1 VPQSSEQPLRSLHV
15 GSDSAE
21 SLRTSLFVVDRHSV
35 GLSRYACYRH
45 RCYTSPGPLVW
56 DVSLPIERLMAIFGE
71 HPSHGCASE
80 SSCIT
85 CRERAERAARAA
97 GRWPMLPGRRATTGS
112 LHRPM
117 GLPSSTLKN
126 PTHRCPFSSIPE
138 VEDDAF
144 AEGEGEISTTVSSRP
159 V

>member
-21 SLRTSLFVVDRHSV
+21 SFRTSLFVVDRHSV

-80 SSCIT
+80 SSRVG
-85 CRERAERAARAA
+85 RERSAQRALQAA
-97 GRWPMLPGRRATTGS
+97 GQCSRADVPQ
-112 LHRPM
+112 LD
-117 GLPSSTLKN
+117 
-126 PTHRCPFSSIPE
+126 PFTAQWVSHHPLSKIQPI
-138 VEDDAF
+138 DAH
-144 AEGEGEISTTVSSRP
+144 P
-159 V
+159 HLYPK